1 MTERLKKSYQKAFD
15 SEHRSREALLKMQQ
29 IFDKYQQNDAEKLF
43 SILKAVAADA
53 RNIGLMALDKYRDMY
68 KKVPEV
74 YWQSIEA
81 PSALERRYFME
92 DEPDVLIPEYN
103 KDFVGVGFDSSKGNA
118 FVHIESNRVGREFV
132 SIDGNKVYEPS
143 DYKDDSRMPVYVCS
157 VSEALEQFEKL
168 KEEALSF
175 LKTVDDAIK
184 DYKTDKAILQRLDAF
199 FSKSY

>member
-1 MTERLKKSYQKAFD
+1 MTECVKSPHLKAFD
-15 SEHRSREALLKMQQ
+15 SEHRSREALSKMQQ

-53 RNIGLMALDKYRDMY
+53 RNIGLMVLDKYRGMH
-68 KKVPEV
+68 KIPKV

-103 KDFVGVGFDSSKGNA
+103 KDFVGVGFDSLKRNA
-118 FVHIESNRVGREFV
+118 FVHTEGDRVGREFV
-132 SIDGNKVYEPS
+132 SIDGNRVYEPS

-157 VSEALEQFEKL
+157 VSEVLEQFEKL
-168 KEEALSF
+168 KEETLSF

-184 DYKTDKAILQRLDAF
+184 DYENDKAILQRLDAF
-199 FSKSY
+199 FSKNY